1 MSTLAQKDPRE
12 GTITAF
18 LRDRGV
24 VADAARPGDRRAA
37 DGDLEALWRAGA
49 APSGELA
56 DAAAAFYDLPR
67 TSFAVVSHHQ
77 PLFQDLSRRYLRE
90 AHVFPYD
97 DGGRAAL
104 AVADPGRRD
113 AIDAVRLALG
123 RDTRLTVASFE
134 EIDLLFERAGSEG
147 PAADL
152 PAEAADDPDAALAFS
167 DSVEALQD
175 LARGAPIVRTIDAM
189 LERALEVGTTD
200 IHLETGRDSLRVR
213 FRVDGYL
220 RQDQAFP
227 KHLAPAIISRIKILA
242 GLDIAERRLPQDG
255 RANVRIGTQEADLRV
270 AIAPTLY
277 GETAVLRILLKDTRL
292 LEFGRI
298 GMTQGDQTAFQALLA
313 EPHGIVIVTGPTGS
327 GKTTTLATAI
337 SLLNDPARKII
348 TVEDPIEYQLPGI
361 HQTQIKP
368 QIGLTFASALR
379 SFLRHDP
386 DIIMVGEM
394 RDGETASIGIQAA
407 LTGHLVLTTLH
418 TNTAADAV
426 VRLADM
432 GVEPYLIAS
441 TLRGV
446 LGQRLVRRL
455 CERCRRPD
463 PREADIARG
472 LAEARGFRI
481 DPRAVFHGPV
491 GCEACGHTGYR
502 GRVGIFEVL
511 RVDEPMRHQ
520 IRTDPD
526 PMQVLALARARGMT
540 SMLEDGLSKSGAG
553 LTSMEEVLR
562 TTG

>member
-1 MSTLAQKDPRE
+1 MAAIESLANRE
-12 GTITAF
+12 GGFLTF
-18 LRDRGV
+18 LRDKGIVNDASGPR
-24 VADAARPGDRRAA
+24 ADRP
-37 DGDLEALWRAGA
+37 DLESLWR
-49 APSGELA
+49 SGVATASELA
-56 DAAAAFYDLPR
+56 DAAAEFYALPR
-67 TSFAVVSHHQ
+67 STFALVSQQ
-77 PLFQDLSRRYLRE
+77 PALFQDLSRRYLKE
-90 AHVFPYD
+90 AAIFPFSD
-97 DGGRAAL
+97 AGRTTL
-104 AVADPGRRD
+104 AIADPGRREP
-113 AIDAVRLALG
+113 IDAVRLALG
-123 RDTRLTVASFE
+123 GDVPMVVLSFDE
-134 EIDLLFERAGSEG
+134 VDLLFERAGAE
-147 PAADL
+147 PVADETAALD
-152 PAEAADDPDAALAFS
+152 AAGAGEAALALS

-175 LARGAPIVRTIDAM
+175 LARGAPIVRTIDQM
-189 LERALEVGTTD
+189 LERALEVGATD
-200 IHLETGRDSLRVR
+200 IHAETGRDQLRVR

-220 RQDQAFP
+220 RLDQSFP

-242 GLDIAERRLPQDG
+242 SLDIAERRLPQDG
-255 RANVRIGTQEADLRV
+255 RANVKIGNQEADLRV

-292 LEFGRI
+292 LDLSRI
-298 GMTQGDQTAFQALLA
+298 GMTEKDQRAFEALIE

-327 GKTTTLATAI
+327 GKTTTLATAMGM
-337 SLLNDPARKII
+337 LNDPSRKII

-361 HQTQIKP
+361 HQTQVRA

-386 DIIMVGEM
+386 DVIMVGEM

-463 PREADIARG
+463 PREQDIAEG
-472 LAEARGFRI
+472 LAEARGFKM
-481 DPRAVFHGPV
+481 DPKWVFHGPV

-502 GRVGIFEVL
+502 GRVGIFEAMK
-511 RVDEPMRHQ
+511 VDETLRHH
-520 IRTDPD
+520 IRHEPD
-526 PMQVLALARARGMT
+526 PQKILDLARAGGMT
-540 SMLEDGLSKSGAG
+540 SMLEDGLMKSGTG